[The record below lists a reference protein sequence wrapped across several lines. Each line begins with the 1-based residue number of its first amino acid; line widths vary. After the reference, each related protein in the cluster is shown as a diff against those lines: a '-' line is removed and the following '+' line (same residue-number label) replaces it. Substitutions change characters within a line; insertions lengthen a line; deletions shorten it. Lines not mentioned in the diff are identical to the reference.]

1 MKQAGQTILASNRK
15 ARHDFTI
22 IDVVEAGIV
31 LVGSEVKSLRTGQV
45 QLADAYAR
53 VMNHEVWL
61 EGVHIAPYRFAV
73 GVGAHDPAPDA
84 SLSYEK
90 FGDDVVGLAGTVVFT
105 LQGGR
110 KISVEATGRWA
121 QRYSQIANRALEY
134 RAVRANDPRKTIMT
148 HQLRAASILKKLL
161 TMGIQDF

>member
-1 MKQAGQTILASNRK
+1 MAKERGRKVIAQNRK

-53 VMNHEVWL
+53 VINHEVWL

-73 GVGAHDPAPDA
+73 GVGAHDPDRPPGPGDA
-84 SLSYEK
+84 R
-90 FGDDVVGLAGTVVFT
+90 GD
-105 LQGGR
+105 QGMR
-110 KISVEATGRWA
+110 F
-121 QRYSQIANRALEY
+121 
-134 RAVRANDPRKTIMT
+134 VR
-148 HQLRAASILKKLL
+148 
-161 TMGIQDF
+161 

>member
-53 VMNHEVWL
+53 VINHEVWL
-61 EGVHIAPYRFAV
+61 EGV
-73 GVGAHDPAPDA
+73 
-84 SLSYEK
+84 
-90 FGDDVVGLAGTVVFT
+90 
-105 LQGGR
+105 
-110 KISVEATGRWA
+110 
-121 QRYSQIANRALEY
+121 
-134 RAVRANDPRKTIMT
+134 
-148 HQLRAASILKKLL
+148 
-161 TMGIQDF
+161 